1 MFRSTIGTGALALLL
16 LGEQAPRIMQ
26 AIGFEGLATLL
37 PALGIVA
44 SLVLLGFGLWWF
56 GIAILTTA
64 SYAYRHSICFLG
76 WWGLT
81 FPFGVFILAIFN
93 LAHQLHIDF
102 LQYAAVVLSLL
113 LVGLWALVMKKTLAG
128 AYSGQLFFS
137 PCLVA
142 LQPEDAIISR
152 CALAHLFLCLYF
164 DLNESF
170 YEC

>member
-1 MFRSTIGTGALALLL
+1 
-16 LGEQAPRIMQ
+16 
-26 AIGFEGLATLL
+26 
-37 PALGIVA
+37 
-44 SLVLLGFGLWWF
+44 
-56 GIAILTTA
+56 
-64 SYAYRHSICFLG
+64 LG

-113 LVGLWALVMKKTLAG
+113 LVSLWALVMKKTLAG

-142 LQPEDAIISR
+142 LQQKMQ
-152 CALAHLFLCLYF
+152 
-164 DLNESF
+164 
-170 YEC
+170 